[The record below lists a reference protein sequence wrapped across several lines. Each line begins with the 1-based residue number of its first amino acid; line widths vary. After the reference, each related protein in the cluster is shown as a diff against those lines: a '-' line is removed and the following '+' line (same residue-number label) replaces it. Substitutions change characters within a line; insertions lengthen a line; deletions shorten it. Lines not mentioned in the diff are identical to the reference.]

1 MVGGLTSA
9 FGGCASTSAPSSGP
23 IFAPAPS
30 SPDQLLAGPQLRGLT
45 FDARGADFTDWVADF
60 EGKVHH
66 NWVLPSYF
74 GYGGQ
79 VEFGF
84 LVEENGTITA
94 LEVLES
100 TATQPLVQA
109 ARDALT
115 RSRLAPL
122 PDGFDR
128 SRVSMRVTCAYG
140 PPPGE

>member
-1 MVGGLTSA
+1 M
-9 FGGCASTSAPSSGP
+9 
-23 IFAPAPS
+23 
-30 SPDQLLAGPQLRGLT
+30 AGPQLRGLT
-45 FDARGADFTDWVADF
+45 FDARSADFTDWVADF

-100 TATQPLVQA
+100 TTTQPLVQA

-115 RSRLAPL
+115 RSRLEPL
-122 PDGFDR
+122 PADFDR
-128 SRVSMRVTCAYG
+128 LRVSMQVTCVYG